1 MRGKFAAALA
11 IFVFSLVLI
20 APAFAQ
26 AQAGA
31 GTGSTLRDDL
41 AKNFKM
47 VRLGSNAGST
57 SVTDTG
63 TVLVVQQAGLLGL
76 PQNSLVPC
84 PAHFKDGTLKA
95 PNMLCKAAARNNS
108 KDFPNGDKVY
118 PMKIDVNM
126 QKDEVS
132 MIVLECDTCNNTDPP
147 TYFHSQV
154 VFQFPKGY
162 LATADAGQVE
172 DMIAKL
178 FAPDSSNNNDAG
190 NNNGNNNG
198 NDQGNNNGNGN
209 GNGNGN
215 ANGNGNGNDQ
225 GNGGQQQQQ
234 PPPPPAS
241 VQLGQTPD
249 QVTAAIG
256 QPDKIITLGAKQIY
270 VYKDL
275 KVTFVNGKVTDAQ

>member
-11 IFVFSLVLI
+11 LFAFSLVLV
-20 APAFAQ
+20 ASAFAQ
-26 AQAGA
+26 DQQGA
-31 GTGSTLRDDL
+31 GTAGSLRDAL
-41 AKNFKM
+41 MKEYKP
-47 VRLGSNAGST
+47 VRLGSNAGTT

-63 TVLVVQQAGLLGL
+63 TVLVVQMAGLFGV
-76 PQNSLVPC
+76 PPNALVGC
-84 PAHFKDGTLKA
+84 PAHFKDGNLKA
-95 PNMLCKAAARNNS
+95 PSMLCKAALRNTG
-108 KDFPNGDKVY
+108 KDLANGDKVY

-132 MIVLECDTCNNTDPP
+132 MTVLECDTCNNTDPP

-154 VFQFPKGY
+154 VFQFPKSY

-178 FAPDSSNNNDAG
+178 FAPDSTNNNDAG
-190 NNNGNNNG
+190 NNN
-198 NDQGNNNGNGN
+198 GNNNGNGN

-225 GNGGQQQQQ
+225 GNGGQQQQQQ